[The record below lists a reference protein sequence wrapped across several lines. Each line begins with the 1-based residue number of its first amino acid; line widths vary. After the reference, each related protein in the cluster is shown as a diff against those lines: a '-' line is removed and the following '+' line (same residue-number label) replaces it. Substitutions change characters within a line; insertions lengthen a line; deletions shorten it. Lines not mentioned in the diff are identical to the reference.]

1 MRCLLTPISISVTNR
16 IAAIQKAIDRRIK
29 VSGVSGKRI
38 AIPKNRGRKMMEQN
52 NSANKPMTPAASSL
66 RTIFNFSSALIIRK
80 NKAVFSKMAIM
91 KNKKSVTMK
100 YSI

>member
-1 MRCLLTPISISVTNR
+1 
-16 IAAIQKAIDRRIK
+16 
-29 VSGVSGKRI
+29 
-38 AIPKNRGRKMMEQN
+38 
-52 NSANKPMTPAASSL
+52 
-66 RTIFNFSSALIIRK
+66 LIIRK